1 MRHARSV
8 LLISDKAQD
17 RNVQSADAAAEV
29 GFESLRQWQRLG
41 GLCSSCAHEGWL
53 DRYQL
58 EGRYGAVRLIALQP
72 LLRCTRCQSKGH
84 NRFIIAAMAR
94 D

>member
-1 MRHARSV
+1 MRHARSI
-8 LLISDKAQD
+8 LLLPESTHNRSSPDAG
-17 RNVQSADAAAEV
+17 ADAQT
-29 GFESLRQWQRLG
+29 SCQTLRQWQRLG
-41 GLCSSCAHEGWL
+41 GLCASCAHEGWL

-58 EGRYGAVRLIALQP
+58 ERRYGAVRLSALQP
-72 LLRCTRCQSKGH
+72 LLRCTRCQSKGR